1 MRMGTV
7 AIKRGRSS
15 RLVLSSEDET
25 DKADGARLIPRRSYG
40 MQGGRF
46 LRTAEL
52 AVLLVFNFSFF
63 VSRIN
68 AQSIDR
74 YALVTRN
81 NPVVTSP
88 DTLSSLTVGNGR
100 FAFTADFTG
109 LQSFPEYYAGGIPLG
124 TMSQWGWHSFPDT
137 ESYRHEET
145 LREYDFG
152 HGHTELYSVQIKDD
166 ERGKAACDYFRAN
179 PHRLHLGTIGL
190 DFAAG
195 ESKTTGEELPDG
207 ADSPAD
213 ASFSDIRSTLDL
225 WSGTIDSRFVRRDT
239 AYHIR
244 TACHPERDIIAA
256 NIVSKAHTP
265 LLFSFPYPTGR
276 HTDDA
281 CEWHADG
288 RHRSAILAQT
298 DTTAMIVHSIDSTTY
313 YLAVRW
319 DGHARVIKRAEHR
332 FALVYDEDSLSI
344 TCEFLSGD
352 SEIGVPTPTAGDV
365 FLASQTFWRAFWQD
379 GAAVDF
385 SACTD
390 PRAGELERRVVLSQ
404 YLLAVQCAG
413 DMPPQETGLTYNS
426 WFGKFHLEMIWWHQ
440 AHFAL
445 WGRPQMLERSLAW
458 YASALPAAR
467 RIAERQ
473 GFDGA
478 RWMKMTDPSAV
489 EAPSSVGSFLIWQQP
504 HLIYLSELLRRAN
517 EKTGTNGENP
527 YSPAGIQHASPQQDA
542 SCDFQH
548 PVFDLIDATAR
559 FMASF
564 ATRDSIG
571 RRYVLRGIIPAQET
585 LKAAETINPPLELS
599 YWYYGLKTAQE
610 WRERTGLAREP
621 LWDDILDG
629 LSPLS
634 YSPDSLYLAA
644 ETAPYI
650 TNENEFSAADSQSP
664 TSNIRLSTI
673 SDHPAVLGALGM
685 LPCNPL
691 IDEAVMRKTLL
702 WICDNWNW
710 EKTWGWDYPMTAMC
724 AARVGE
730 RDIAVDALL
739 NPARTNT
746 YLTNGHNY
754 QDGRLR
760 CYLPGNGGLLTA
772 VAMMC
777 AGWDGCADSRNPGF
791 PDDGTWDV
799 HWEGLLP
806 LP

>member
-1 MRMGTV
+1 MKNMESRYV
-7 AIKRGRSS
+7 RGRALAGLFVFCFSLFAS
-15 RLVLSSEDET
+15 HLS
-25 DKADGARLIPRRSYG
+25 AR
-40 MQGGRF
+40 
-46 LRTAEL
+46 
-52 AVLLVFNFSFF
+52 
-63 VSRIN
+63 
-68 AQSIDR
+68 SIDR
-74 YALVTRN
+74 RALVTRN
-81 NPVVTSP
+81 SPVVTSA

-109 LQSFPEYYAGGIPLG
+109 LQSFPEYYSGGIPLG
-124 TMSQWGWHSFPDT
+124 TMSQWGWHSFPNT
-137 ESYRHEET
+137 EGYSHEET

-152 HGHTELYSVQIKDD
+152 RGHTELYSVQIKGD
-166 ERGKAACDYFRAN
+166 ERNKAACDYFRAN

-190 DFAAG
+190 DFAAC
-195 ESKTTGEELPDG
+195 KTETADKAFPDG
-207 ADSPAD
+207 AVSPTALP
-213 ASFSDIRSTLDL
+213 FSDIRSTLNL
-225 WSGTIDSRFVRRDT
+225 WSGVIDSRFVYCDT

-244 TACHPERDIIAA
+244 TICHPERDIIAT

-281 CEWHADG
+281 CDWHAEG
-288 RHRSAILAQT
+288 KHRSEILSLT
-298 DTTAMIVHSIDSTTY
+298 DTTATLVHVVDGTSY
-313 YLAVRW
+313 RLMVRW
-319 DGHARVIKRAEHR
+319 EGHAVMTKRAEHR
-332 FALVYDEDSLSI
+332 FALIHDEDSLNV
-344 TCEFLSGD
+344 TCEFLPGD
-352 SEIGVPTPTAGDV
+352 ARTETAMPTVEDV
-365 FLASQTFWRAFWQD
+365 SSASQAYWEAFWQD

-390 PRAGELERRVVLSQ
+390 ARAAELERRVVLSQ
-404 YLLAVQCAG
+404 YLLAAQCAG
-413 DMPPQETGLTYNS
+413 DTPPQETGLTYNS

-445 WGRPQMLERSLAW
+445 WGRPQLLERSLSW
-458 YASALPAAR
+458 YASALPAAL

-504 HLIYLSELLRRAN
+504 HYIYLSELIRRAY
-517 EKTGTNGENP
+517 EKTETDGENLNIT
-527 YSPAGIQHASPQQDA
+527 AGKQHTLSGQDTT
-542 SCDFQH
+542 
-548 PVFDLIDATAR
+548 FDLIDATAR

-564 ATRDSIG
+564 ASRDSIG
-571 RRYVLRGIIPAQET
+571 GRYVLRGIIPAQET

-610 WRERTGLAREP
+610 WRERLGQPREP
-621 LWDDILDG
+621 LWDDILNG

-650 TNENEFSAADSQSP
+650 ISENEAPTAGSSTSTSP
-664 TSNIRLSTI
+664 LQLTTI

-685 LPCNPL
+685 LPGNRL
-691 IDEAVMRKTLL
+691 IDKTIMRKTLL

-724 AARVGE
+724 AARLGE
-730 RDIAVDALL
+730 RATAVDALL
-739 NPARTNT
+739 SSARTNT
-746 YLTNGHNY
+746 YLPNGHNY
-754 QDGRLR
+754 QDDRLR

-772 VAMMC
+772 VALMC
-777 AGWDGCADSRNPGF
+777 AGWDGCTDGSNPGF

-799 HWEGLLP
+799 RWEGLLP
-806 LP
+806 MP

>member
-1 MRMGTV
+1 MKKV
-7 AIKRGRSS
+7 IIKRGRPGKAE
-15 RLVLSSEDET
+15 LSGES
-25 DKADGARLIPRRSYG
+25 GAEK
-40 MQGGRF
+40 
-46 LRTAEL
+46 TAEKGFTPYRRHGIWNGLFRQTGVL
-52 AVLLVFNFSFF
+52 AVLFIFYFSLFAYRL
-63 VSRIN
+63 S

-81 NPVVTSP
+81 NPVVTSA

-109 LQSFPEYYAGGIPLG
+109 LQSFPEYYSGGIPLG
-124 TMSQWGWHSFPDT
+124 TMSQWGWHSFPNT
-137 ESYRHEET
+137 EGYSHEET

-166 ERGKAACDYFRAN
+166 ERGKAACNYFRAN

-190 DFAAG
+190 DFAADKSEPANT
-195 ESKTTGEELPDG
+195 ESTEGC
-207 ADSPAD
+207 DSPAD
-213 ASFSDIRSTLDL
+213 MSFSDIRSTLNL
-225 WSGTIDSRFVRRDT
+225 WSGVIDSRFIYRDT

-244 TACHPERDIIAA
+244 TACHPERDIITA
-256 NIVSKAHTP
+256 NIISKAHTP
-265 LLFSFPYPTGR
+265 LLFSFPYPTGQ

-281 CEWHADG
+281 CDRHADG
-288 RHRSAILAQT
+288 KHRSEIVDLT
-298 DTTAMIVHSIDSTTY
+298 DTTATLVHIIDSTTY
-313 YLAVRW
+313 RLVVRW
-319 DGHARVIKRAEHR
+319 TGHARMIKRAEHR
-332 FALVYDEDSLSI
+332 FALIHDEDSLNV

-352 SEIGVPTPTAGDV
+352 AKIKTSMPVAEDV
-365 FLASQTFWRAFWQD
+365 FSASQDFWQAFWQE

-390 PRAGELERRVVLSQ
+390 PRAAELERRVVLSQ

-413 DMPPQETGLTYNS
+413 DTPPQETGLTYNS

-445 WGRPQMLERSLAW
+445 WGRPQMLERSLSW
-458 YASALPAAR
+458 YASALSAAR

-478 RWMKMTDPSAV
+478 RWMKMTDPAAV

-504 HLIYLSELLRRAN
+504 HFIYLSELIRRAY
-517 EKTGTNGENP
+517 EKTETDGEKLNISDWKRHAYLQQYGTP
-527 YSPAGIQHASPQQDA
+527 DYQPGI
-542 SCDFQH
+542 
-548 PVFDLIDATAR
+548 FDLIDATAR

-564 ATRDSIG
+564 ATRDSVG
-571 RRYVLRGIIPAQET
+571 GRYVLRGIIPAQET
-585 LKAAETINPPLELS
+585 LKAAETVNPPLELS

-610 WRERTGLAREP
+610 WRERAGLTREP
-621 LWDDILDG
+621 SWDNILNG

-644 ETAPYI
+644 ETAPYVL
-650 TNENEFSAADSQSP
+650 NESEAQAAGSA
-664 TSNIRLSTI
+664 TSTSAIQLTTI

-685 LPCNPL
+685 LPGNKL
-691 IDEAVMRKTLL
+691 IDKTIMRKTLL

-710 EKTWGWDYPMTAMC
+710 DKTWGWDYPMTAMC
-724 AARVGE
+724 AARLGE
-730 RDIAVDALL
+730 RGIAVDALL

-746 YLTNGHNY
+746 YLPNGHNY
-754 QDGRLR
+754 QDERLR

-777 AGWDGCADSRNPGF
+777 AGWDGCTDERNPGF

-799 HWEGLLP
+799 RWEGLLP